1 MQAAPSEE
9 LSARTLEAMLGAL
22 FLAEGGGL
30 FSAWQ
35 LWRWLQRPEPSSG
48 LNESPDP
55 VMGHYAFGSFQNFLG
70 RTPSYTELQE
80 VEQIFAIEKR
90 LASAVGCELDKDDK
104 SPICIALRGF
114 DKR

>member
-1 MQAAPSEE
+1 MENLLANT
-9 LSARTLEAMLGAL
+9 LKSADTV
-22 FLAEGGGL
+22 F
-30 FSAWQ
+30 
-35 LWRWLQRPEPSSG
+35 
-48 LNESPDP
+48 
-55 VMGHYAFGSFQNFLG
+55 
-70 RTPSYTELQE
+70 TELQE